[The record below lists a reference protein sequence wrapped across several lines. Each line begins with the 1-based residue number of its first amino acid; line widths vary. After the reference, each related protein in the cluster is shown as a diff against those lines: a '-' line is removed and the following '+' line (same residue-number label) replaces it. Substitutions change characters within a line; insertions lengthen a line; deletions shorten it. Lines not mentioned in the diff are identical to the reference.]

1 MIRRFRVILAALA
14 AMLVVSL
21 AVSSVDARVPR
32 ARPYHPG
39 GPITLD
45 TNLLS
50 VSGVSAW
57 AIDEYL
63 KAATPLPPLGAAF
76 VEAEQKY
83 GINARFLLAAAVH
96 ESSWGKS
103 HIARVKH
110 NLFGYNAYDRDPLR
124 FASAYATFAANI
136 DDTARFI
143 KDMYL
148 TRGGR
153 WWGGQ
158 PTLRSMQQF
167 WSSSHR
173 WGINVSRIATSIHL
187 DTLTGRRISF
197 AAPIVSGPLH
207 PGDRASVRLGWVGGA
222 IPTGVEFVATW
233 EPIALDSD
241 LITTGTTRV
250 VTSDPGPVDATAPSI
265 TPANLS
271 PAAAGSD
278 GADTIRA
285 TIVAAHRVGTETR
298 RIALMVGAPVAPGRY
313 LLDVEMRDSDRRPL
327 PAAERV
333 HIPSVEVRV
342 WGDRAVSYDL
352 EPNHDGD
359 GAVVRITNTGRTM
372 IPATSPHVTSASRD
386 PDAEVARSF
395 VTVTASA
402 TDPANPAPLLL
413 ITSPLV
419 ADLLP
424 GATVTLDV
432 PGIEALTGRT
442 TNWLSVDLIVLGEAT
457 WLGPYSSAG
466 AWFSD
471 APSGHQAQRGRS
483 NQPD

>member
-1 MIRRFRVILAALA
+1 MTRRFRATLAVLA

-39 GPITLD
+39 GRITLD

-57 AIDEYL
+57 AIDQYL

-76 VEAEQKY
+76 VQAEQKY

-96 ESSWGKS
+96 ESSWGRS

-187 DTLTGRRISF
+187 ATLTGRRIRF

-241 LITTGTTRV
+241 LMTTGTTRV
-250 VTSDPGPVDATAPSI
+250 VTGDPGPVEATAPSI
-265 TPANLS
+265 APANPS

-285 TIVAAHRVGTETR
+285 TIVAARRVGTETR
-298 RIALMVGAPVAPGRY
+298 RIALVVAAPVAPGRY
-313 LLDVEMRDSDRRPL
+313 LLDVEMRDPTVARCL
-327 PAAERV
+327 PPNES
-333 HIPSVEVRV
+333 IS
-342 WGDRAVSYDL
+342 RASRS
-352 EPNHDGD
+352 GS
-359 GAVVRITNTGRTM
+359 GATGR
-372 IPATSPHVTSASRD
+372 
-386 PDAEVARSF
+386 
-395 VTVTASA
+395 
-402 TDPANPAPLLL
+402 
-413 ITSPLV
+413 
-419 ADLLP
+419 
-424 GATVTLDV
+424 
-432 PGIEALTGRT
+432 
-442 TNWLSVDLIVLGEAT
+442 
-457 WLGPYSSAG
+457 
-466 AWFSD
+466 
-471 APSGHQAQRGRS
+471 
-483 NQPD
+483 